1 MALKIRI
8 NRKSVESMTRQLTD
22 QLGDLIST
30 GALAIGS
37 LLPSERTLANSLG
50 VARNVVR
57 GSYEYLEKA
66 GIVQREGRK
75 GRRVRAKTSR
85 RKLRRVRPLRRRRL
99 SDSGCDYFVR
109 ETTRLFVRL
118 PRIADLALADDRA
131 SDTFLVST
139 PSESAFRF
147 HWCAQTRG
155 AQTN

>member
-22 QLGDLIST
+22 QLGDLISS

-66 GIVQREGRK
+66 GVVQREGRK

-85 RKLRRVRPLRRRRL
+85 KPAAKSTRKTAKKR
-99 SDSGCDYFVR
+99 
-109 ETTRLFVRL
+109 
-118 PRIADLALADDRA
+118 
-131 SDTFLVST
+131 
-139 PSESAFRF
+139 
-147 HWCAQTRG
+147 
-155 AQTN
+155 

>member
-1 MALKIRI
+1 
-8 NRKSVESMTRQLTD
+8 MTRQLTD

-30 GALAIGS
+30 GALAVGS

-85 RKLRRVRPLRRRRL
+85 KPATAKSTRKTAKKR
-99 SDSGCDYFVR
+99 
-109 ETTRLFVRL
+109 
-118 PRIADLALADDRA
+118 
-131 SDTFLVST
+131 
-139 PSESAFRF
+139 
-147 HWCAQTRG
+147 
-155 AQTN
+155 

>member
-22 QLGDLIST
+22 QLGDLISS

-75 GRRVRAKTSR
+75 GRRVRGK
-85 RKLRRVRPLRRRRL
+85 
-99 SDSGCDYFVR
+99 
-109 ETTRLFVRL
+109 TTRKT
-118 PRIADLALADDRA
+118 AAAK
-131 SDTFLVST
+131 
-139 PSESAFRF
+139 SAKKTAKKR
-147 HWCAQTRG
+147 
-155 AQTN
+155 